1 MNELLLY
8 RIAAAVGGILLLVI
22 SGWTLRLSPGNLAR
36 FEPWPRNRLGGL
48 LLGWVALGLCV
59 SHAQVVSPGFL
70 LPLLWPLA
78 VIVPVLSYFFLD
90 YLLARAVGGSMILWA
105 YYLVHESFNVHAAGT
120 PVLALLAWIFGFGG
134 IWVSGR
140 PCALRDW
147 IRLCCGNPRWRWA
160 SAGFLIL
167 LAAAMLAAAALTGG
181 R

>member
-8 RIAAAVGGILLLVI
+8 RIAAAVGGLLLLVVA
-22 SGWTLRLSPGNLAR
+22 GWTLRLSPGNLAR

-48 LLGWVALGLCV
+48 LLGWLALGLCV

-70 LPLLWPLA
+70 QPLLWPLA

-90 YLLARAVGGSMILWA
+90 YLLARAVGGVMILWA
-105 YYLVHESFNVHAAGT
+105 YYLV
-120 PVLALLAWIFGFGG
+120 AWIFGFGG

-147 IRLCCGNPRWRWA
+147 IRLCCGKPHWRWA

>member
-1 MNELLLY
+1 M
-8 RIAAAVGGILLLVI
+8 
-22 SGWTLRLSPGNLAR
+22 
-36 FEPWPRNRLGGL
+36 
-48 LLGWVALGLCV
+48 
-59 SHAQVVSPGFL
+59 
-70 LPLLWPLA
+70 
-78 VIVPVLSYFFLD
+78 PVLSYFFLD
-90 YLLARAVGGSMILWA
+90 YLLARAVGGVMILWA

-147 IRLCCGNPRWRWA
+147 IRLCCGKPHWRWA